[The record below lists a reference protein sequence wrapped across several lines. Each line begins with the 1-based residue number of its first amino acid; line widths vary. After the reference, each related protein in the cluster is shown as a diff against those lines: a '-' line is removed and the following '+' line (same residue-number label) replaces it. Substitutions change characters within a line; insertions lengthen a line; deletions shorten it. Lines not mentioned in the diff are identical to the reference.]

1 MLFGAAY
8 ARVVSLWR
16 KTVKLLSLIA
26 FMILLPFSSAY
37 SLCHD
42 NFSDFA
48 SSKLLI
54 LTREYHPEGVGSKD
68 RPPQARALTA
78 SELQTYSVGLFDAFK
93 GAPSFFRRQLCVFD
107 YVFIDPF
114 LSPLG
119 AQAGRSSPGG
129 WGFWADSDQQG
140 QPKNAIGLS
149 ARLWEQQPDFAS
161 HETNINGAVRDRNP
175 GRYRGEAAYTLAS
188 TVGTRTAGFD
198 TTLLGILAHE
208 TGHILW
214 RDQDVFRQ
222 RGCYTSWER
231 LSHRIA
237 DNGRFQ
243 GFGIF
248 AARSKPRNRDSVYNI
263 YASGE
268 WASLFG
274 TVSPSEDFIESYKL
288 HVLDLASP
296 RLEVLRVQDKQ
307 SGLDVDVMSQFRDS
321 NTLLHKKKECFIR
334 ALNEL
339 AVPLIPY

>member
-1 MLFGAAY
+1 M
-8 ARVVSLWR
+8 
-16 KTVKLLSLIA
+16 KLLSLIV
-26 FMILLPFSSAY
+26 FVVLLPFSSAY

-48 SSKLLI
+48 GSKLRI
-54 LTREYHPEGVGSKD
+54 LTQEYHPERVGSKD
-68 RPPQARALTA
+68 RPPQARALNPL
-78 SELQTYSVGLFDAFK
+78 ELQTYSIGLYEAFK
-93 GAPSFFRRQLCVFD
+93 GAPAFFRKQLCVFD
-107 YVFIDPF
+107 YVFIDPD
-114 LSPLG
+114 LNPPS
-119 AQAGRSSPGG
+119 ARAGRTSPGG
-129 WGFWADSDQQG
+129 WGFWADLDQKG
-140 QPKNAIGLS
+140 QPQSAIGLS

-161 HETNINGAVRDRNP
+161 HETNINAAVRGINR
-175 GRYRGEAAYTLAS
+175 GRYQGQATYTSARLGS
-188 TVGTRTAGFD
+188 TFGTRTAGFD

-222 RGCYTSWER
+222 RGCYTSWKR
-231 LSHRIA
+231 LSHRVA

-248 AARSKPRNRDSVYNI
+248 AARSEPRNRDSVYNI

-288 HVLDLASP
+288 NVLDLASP
-296 RLEVLRVQDKQ
+296 RLEVLRVQDAQ
-307 SGLDVDVMSQFRDS
+307 SGLDVDVMSQFRNPS
-321 NTLLHKKKECFIR
+321 TQLHMKKECFIR